1 MAPPITTA
9 SQLSEHDRRIDKLEM
24 RMDAAVKDQGAMQR
38 DVDALTSAVFGDR
51 NDPERRPGL
60 VADVR
65 QIKATT
71 AEIDATLKRLNWL
84 VISGFVAALLTMI
97 LKH

>member
-1 MAPPITTA
+1 
-9 SQLSEHDRRIDKLEM
+9 
-24 RMDAAVKDQGAMQR
+24 MDAAVKDQGSMQR

>member
-1 MAPPITTA
+1 MAPQITTA
-9 SQLSEHDRRIDKLEM
+9 NQLSEHDRRIDKLEM

-38 DVDALTSAVFGDR
+38 DVDSLTSAVFGDR
-51 NDPERRPGL
+51 TDPERRPGL

-71 AEIDATLKRLNWL
+71 ADIDATLKRLNWL
-84 VISGFVAALLTMI
+84 VISGFVAGLLTMI

>member
-1 MAPPITTA
+1 MAPQITTA
-9 SQLSEHDRRIDKLEM
+9 NQLSEHGRRIDKLEM
-24 RMDAAVKDQGAMQR
+24 RMDAAVKDQGNIQR
-38 DVDALTSAVFGDR
+38 DVDSLTSAVFGDR

-71 AEIDATLKRLNWL
+71 ADIDTTLKRLNWL
-84 VISGFVAALLTMI
+84 VISGFVAALLATI

>member
-1 MAPPITTA
+1 MAQQITTA
-9 SQLSEHDRRIDKLEM
+9 NQLSEHDRRIDKLEM

-51 NDPERRPGL
+51 SDPERRPGL